1 MGTFTV
7 LLQVGA
13 SSGGEFVD
21 VEALVDTG
29 ASHTMLPGGLLR
41 GLGIEVI
48 ERVSFKLA
56 DERVVEYEVGE
67 ARLRLDGRERT
78 TLIVFGPDD
87 ATPLLGA
94 TSLEL
99 FNLGVDPV
107 GQSLVPVPGLLK

>member
-1 MGTFTV
+1 
-7 LLQVGA
+7 
-13 SSGGEFVD
+13 
-21 VEALVDTG
+21 
-29 ASHTMLPGGLLR
+29 MLPDGLLR

-48 ERVSFKLA
+48 ESVSFKLA
-56 DERVVEYEVGE
+56 DERVVEVVEYEVGE

-87 ATPLLGA
+87 AAPLLGA

-99 FNLGVDPV
+99 FNLGMDPV

>member
-1 MGTFTV
+1 MGTITV
-7 LLQVGA
+7 LLQIGA
-13 SSGGEFVD
+13 SSGGQSVD

-48 ERVSFKLA
+48 ESVSFKLA
-56 DERVVEYEVGE
+56 DERMVEYQVGE

-78 TLIVFGPDD
+78 TLIVFGPED
-87 ATPLLGA
+87 AAPLLGA
-94 TSLEL
+94 ISLEL

-107 GQSLVPVPGLLK
+107 GQSLVPVPDLLK

>member
-1 MGTFTV
+1 MD
-7 LLQVGA
+7 
-13 SSGGEFVD
+13 E
-21 VEALVDTG
+21 
-29 ASHTMLPGGLLR
+29 
-41 GLGIEVI
+41 
-48 ERVSFKLA
+48 LA

-87 ATPLLGA
+87 AAPLLGA

-107 GQSLVPVPGLLK
+107 GQSLVPVPGLLKEEAAPHNFQIPSLFGPVNRRPGLPIPAPPAPAEPHGSGA

>member
-1 MGTFTV
+1 M
-7 LLQVGA
+7 
-13 SSGGEFVD
+13 
-21 VEALVDTG
+21 DTR

-67 ARLRLDGRERT
+67 ARLRLDERERT

-87 ATPLLGA
+87 ALLCWAPPLWSCLTLGWIRWGRVWCRFQVCPA
-94 TSLEL
+94 AKLPSAPQT
-99 FNLGVDPV
+99 FIP
-107 GQSLVPVPGLLK
+107 

>member
-1 MGTFTV
+1 MWRRWWT
-7 LLQVGA
+7 
-13 SSGGEFVD
+13 
-21 VEALVDTG
+21 
-29 ASHTMLPGGLLR
+29 PGPLIPCCPAACFG
-41 GLGIEVI
+41 GLGIEVL

-67 ARLRLDGRERT
+67 ARLRLDERERT

-99 FNLGVDPV
+99 FNFGVDPV

>member
-1 MGTFTV
+1 
-7 LLQVGA
+7 
-13 SSGGEFVD
+13 
-21 VEALVDTG
+21 
-29 ASHTMLPGGLLR
+29 MLPDGLLR

-48 ERVSFKLA
+48 ESVSFKLA
-56 DERVVEYEVGE
+56 DERVVEVVEYEVGE

-87 ATPLLGA
+87 AAPLLGA

>member
-13 SSGGEFVD
+13 SSGGQFVD
-21 VEALVDTG
+21 VEA
-29 ASHTMLPGGLLR
+29 PGGHQRLSYHVARRLAS

-67 ARLRLDGRERT
+67 ARLRLDERERT
-78 TLIVFGPDD
+78 TLIV
-87 ATPLLGA
+87 LR
-94 TSLEL
+94 
-99 FNLGVDPV
+99 
-107 GQSLVPVPGLLK
+107 PG